1 MIAQLSSRMQMPATS
16 MSWIERFCSLA
27 LRRRTVK
34 WSNCVTEETK
44 KNPRIATL
52 KNVRLSFTDSLG
64 EAKATVKNGVPKH
77 GCNILI
83 EPDKPETDA
92 NRKAVIAAL
101 VACSEEAWQKA
112 DKWKLIRDKDPKRVQ
127 YRKGESFTNG
137 DDEVYKGYE
146 GAMVVPGYGPGGTKN
161 PKRPCIMDRKKNW
174 VWNPDKGAEA
184 SNSKI
189 LDVCYSGVYADVR
202 VEFYAVTGADAG
214 GDGIFSAIHL
224 IRSRQCGDRMSG
236 GYRVDESDVDEF
248 DDLEDSDDDF
258 GGAFDDD

>member
-1 MIAQLSSRMQMPATS
+1 M
-16 MSWIERFCSLA
+16 
-27 LRRRTVK
+27 
-34 WSNCVTEETK
+34 TEETKK

-83 EPDKPETDA
+83 EPGKPETDA
-92 NRKAVIAAL
+92 NKAAVIAAL
-101 VACSEEAWQKA
+101 EAVGEEKWSNK
-112 DKWKLIRDKDPKRVQ
+112 DKYKTIAKKDPKRVQ
-127 YRKGESFTNG
+127 YRKGDVFTDK
-137 DDEVYKGYE
+137 DDVPYKGYE

-189 LDVCYSGVYADVR
+189 LDVCYSGAYADVR
-202 VEFYAVTGADAG
+202 VEFYPVEGADAG
-214 GDGIFSAIHL
+214 GDGIFTAIHL
-224 IRSRQCGDRMSG
+224 IRSRQTGDRMAG
-236 GYRVDESDVDEF
+236 GYRVDDSDADEF
-248 DDLEDSDDDF
+248 DDLEDDLDDLDEPASKTSAADDDDDMF
-258 GGAFDDD
+258 G